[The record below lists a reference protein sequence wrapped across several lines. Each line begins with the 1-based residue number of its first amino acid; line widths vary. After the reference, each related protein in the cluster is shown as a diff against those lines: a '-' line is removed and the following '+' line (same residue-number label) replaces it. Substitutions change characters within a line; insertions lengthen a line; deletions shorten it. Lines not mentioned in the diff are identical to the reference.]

1 VNVLQ
6 ILRFFL
12 PGENPIGFGLADA
25 IEIFVAA
32 IGVAAILLRHR
43 IAAGGAWLADR
54 PRLAMAVLAILPVAL
69 RLALLRQHPVPI
81 PTVPDD
87 FSFLLLGDT
96 LAHFRLANPVH
107 PMHRFFE
114 SLFILQEPS
123 YSSIYPPGQ
132 GIALA
137 VGQWLGHP
145 WIGVLL
151 SVGVFCG
158 ICFWMLRAWVA
169 PVWALCGGLLSVA
182 MFGPLSRWTNDY
194 FGGAVS
200 AIAGCLVFG
209 ALPRLRTRWNSRDAL
224 LLGCGLG
231 LQLLARPFESLLL
244 DLVAGIALLIWR
256 PPGRMLGLVITPL
269 ICGGL
274 FMMLHNHAVTG
285 RWATLP
291 YFVSQSQ
298 YGVPAAFTFQPN
310 PVTNRALTAEQ
321 QLTWEIENQ
330 THDHPVS
337 WPERLSTL
345 RFFLLP
351 PLFAVLPLALTRRS
365 LSGFAVIILF
375 FAGTAFY
382 PFFYSHYIAAVS
394 CVFLLLVVTGLERLS
409 KLRLR
414 GFDIGAEAT
423 IAILILCSAHFT
435 FWYGLHLAGTPAI
448 FTATSNYNTTDYI
461 NYGDAESRI
470 AIASRLAAES
480 GTQLVF
486 VRYSAAHTV
495 REWVHNAAD
504 IDHAR
509 IVWALDLGPDEDRQL
524 RQYYPRRK
532 VWLLEADTQP
542 PRLSLFPEN

>member
-1 VNVLQ
+1 VNVLR

-25 IEIFVAA
+25 IEIFVVG
-32 IGVAAILLRHR
+32 IGVAAILLRYR
-43 IAAGGAWLADR
+43 IAAGAAWLADR

-137 VGQWLGHP
+137 VGQLLGHP

-151 SVGVFCG
+151 SVGVVCAL
-158 ICFWMLRAWVA
+158 CFWMLRAFVA
-169 PVWALCGGLLSVA
+169 PVWALCGGLLAVA

-194 FGGAVS
+194 FGGAAS

-209 ALPRLRTRWNSRDAL
+209 ALPRLRTQWNSRHAL

-231 LQLLARPFESLLL
+231 VQILARPFESLLL
-244 DLVAGIALLIWR
+244 DLVVGIALLIWR
-256 PPGRMLGLVITPL
+256 PPGRTLALVIAPL
-269 ICGGL
+269 AAGAL
-274 FMMLHNHAVTG
+274 FMMLHNRAVTG

-298 YGVPAAFTFQPN
+298 YGVPAALTFQPN
-310 PVTNRALTAEQ
+310 PVPNRALTPEQ
-321 QLTWEIENQ
+321 QLACEVENH

-337 WPERLSTL
+337 WTERLRTL

-351 PLFAVLPLALTRRS
+351 PLFAVLPFAFTRRS
-365 LSGFAVIILF
+365 LWGFAVIALF

-382 PFFYSHYIAAVS
+382 PFFYAHYIAAVTS
-394 CVFLLLVVTGLERLS
+394 VFLLLAVTGLERLS
-409 KLRLR
+409 NIRVR
-414 GFDIGAEAT
+414 GFDAGAEA
-423 IAILILCSAHFT
+423 AMAVLILCSAHFF
-435 FWYGLHLAGTPAI
+435 FWYGLHLAGNTAI
-448 FTATSNYNTTDYI
+448 FSATADYNPTDYI
-461 NYGDAESRI
+461 NYGDAEGRI

-504 IDHAR
+504 IDHSR
-509 IVWALDLGPDEDRQL
+509 IVWARDLGPDEDGRL
-524 RQYYPRRK
+524 RAYYPDRK
-532 VWLLEADTQP
+532 AWLLEPDTRP
-542 PRLSLFPEN
+542 PRLTLFPEN

>member
-1 VNVLQ
+1 VNVLR

-25 IEIFVAA
+25 IEIFVVVIAA
-32 IGVAAILLRHR
+32 AAILLRYR
-43 IAAGGAWLADR
+43 IATSAAWLADR
-54 PRLAMAVLAILPVAL
+54 PRLAMAVLAILPVGL
-69 RLALLRQHPVPI
+69 RLALLCQHPVPI
-81 PTVPDD
+81 PTVADD

-137 VGQWLGHP
+137 VGQLLGHP

-158 ICFWMLRAWVA
+158 LCYWMLRAWVA
-169 PVWALCGGLLSVA
+169 PVWALCGGLLAVS

-209 ALPRLRTRWNSRDAL
+209 ALPRLRNHWNSRDAL

-231 LQLLARPFESLLL
+231 MQLLARPFESLIL
-244 DLVAGIALLIWR
+244 DVVAGIALLIWR
-256 PPGRMLGLVITPL
+256 PPGRVLRLTIAPL
-269 ICGGL
+269 IAAGL
-274 FMMLHNHAVTG
+274 FMMLHNDEVTG

-291 YFVSQSQ
+291 YLVSQTQ
-298 YGVPAAFTFQPN
+298 YGAPATFTFQRN
-310 PVTNRALTAEQ
+310 PIPNRALTPEQ
-321 QLTWEIENQ
+321 QLAWEVEKD

-337 WPERLSTL
+337 WRERLAAL

-351 PLFAVLPLALTRRS
+351 PLFAVLPFALTRRHVW
-365 LSGFAVIILF
+365 GFAVIVVF
-375 FAGTAFY
+375 FAGTSFY
-382 PFFYSHYIAAVS
+382 PFFYPHYIAAVT
-394 CVFLLLVVTGLERLS
+394 CVFLLLAIAGLERLS
-409 KLRLR
+409 NIRLR
-414 GFDIGAEAT
+414 GFDVGVEA
-423 IAILILCSAHFT
+423 AMVVLILCAAHFI
-435 FWYGLHLAGTPAI
+435 FWYGLHLVGNPAI
-448 FTATSNYNTTDYI
+448 FSATSSYNTIDYI
-461 NYGDAESRI
+461 NYGDAEGRT
-470 AIASRLAAES
+470 AIASRLATES
-480 GTQLVF
+480 GTHLVF
-486 VRYSAAHTV
+486 VRYSTAHTV

-504 IDHAR
+504 IDHSR
-509 IVWALDLGPDEDRQL
+509 VVWALDLGPEQDRQL
-524 RQYYPRRK
+524 RQYYQSRR
-532 VWLLEADTQP
+532 VWLLEADSQP
-542 PRLSLFPEN
+542 PRLTFFPVN